1 MIRYLCPKCKKALTA
16 KDAEAGAQIACPQ
29 CSQRLHVPKSTK
41 TMLGMAGPLGGPAPA
56 SDPPS
61 EGYAG
66 SPPPASR
73 PEPPSAPEKPERNEI
88 DYPPERQDF
97 LKSPA
102 AFFLIFGA
110 VVFVLAVGFC
120 LLVAF
125 CMFHR

>member
-1 MIRYLCPKCKKALTA
+1 MIRYVCPKCKKALTA
-16 KDAEAGAQIACPQ
+16 NDADAGAQIACPQ

-41 TMLGMAGPLGGPAPA
+41 TMLGMAGPSSGSAPA
-56 SDPPS
+56 SALPS

-88 DYPPERQDF
+88 DYPPERKDF

-102 AFFLIFGA
+102 VFI
-110 VVFVLAVGFC
+110 VVFSGVVFLLAVWFYA
-120 LLVAF
+120 LVTIS
-125 CMFHR
+125 MFHR

>member
-16 KDAEAGAQIACPQ
+16 NDADAGAQIACPQ
-29 CSQRLHVPKSTK
+29 CSQSLHVPKSIK
-41 TMLGMAGPLGGPAPA
+41 TMLGMAGPSSGPAPA
-56 SDPPS
+56 SAPQS

-66 SPPPASR
+66 SPPPASK
-73 PEPPSAPEKPERNEI
+73 PEPPSAPGKTERNKI

-110 VVFVLAVGFC
+110 VAFVLAVGFFS
-120 LLVAF
+120 LVAF
-125 CMFHR
+125 SMFHR